1 MVKGWLQG
9 LVWEMETPTNQLLL
23 LQSQSTYFQD
33 HVTKRND
40 GLWRDGEWAS
50 LSLLLRRF
58 FFRMAEASA
67 KRVTGDEPQGTMG
80 RVQTPGALSRH
91 SRPQSPS
98 FLGHVFGRLQITL
111 SGSGDENVKQAPT
124 VSFPPSFVRTF
135 SSRERDVW
143 VRGRASLMTLD
154 IKHLTGPNR
163 SWIRHHLAY
172 IYTSRVNDRSS

>member
-80 RVQTPGALSRH
+80 RVQTADAFRH

-98 FLGHVFGRLQITL
+98 FLGHVVGRLQIKP
-111 SGSGDENVKQAPT
+111 SGSGT
-124 VSFPPSFVRTF
+124 RMWGRRLLSPSRLPLRARFHQ
-135 SSRERDVW
+135 ERDVW
-143 VRGRASLMTLD
+143 VRSRASLMTLD
-154 IKHLTGPNR
+154 IKHLTGPDR
-163 SWIRHHLAY
+163 SWIRHHLMY
-172 IYTSRVNDRSS
+172 IYMSRVNDLSS